1 MHRIVMTILEC
12 PSTIPAAPSGA
23 VTTWNSETKVNTVV
37 SYKCSGKLLAWLQL
51 LHDPYGYKFL
61 IGPVQGCIIRLLTVD
76 ALQCTE
82 NVVSLAYTN
91 RICI

>member
-37 SYKCSGKLLAWLQL
+37 SYKCSGKLLTWL
-51 LHDPYGYKFL
+51 
-61 IGPVQGCIIRLLTVD
+61 
-76 ALQCTE
+76 
-82 NVVSLAYTN
+82 
-91 RICI
+91 

>member
-1 MHRIVMTILEC
+1 MTILEC

-37 SYKCSGKLLAWLQL
+37 SYKCSGKLFTW
-51 LHDPYGYKFL
+51 
-61 IGPVQGCIIRLLTVD
+61 
-76 ALQCTE
+76 LQCTE
-82 NVVSLAYTN
+82 NVVSLAYIY